1 MNSENTYRLSWREIK
16 KDWPLWLIIAGTFL
30 LGLYLAPRLPEQV
43 PSHWN
48 LRGEVDGYAS
58 RTFAVFFQP
67 MLTAGLY
74 LLFLVL
80 PLIDPRRANYARFAG
95 TYRFLKALLVLFM
108 CLLQLAILGTALG
121 YISGP
126 TWFFRLGLPL
136 LFILLGNVMGQIR
149 YNYFVGIKTPWTLA
163 SEEVWQKTHRAAARI
178 WVVAGLAGA
187 AAAFLP
193 AAVGTPLLLIA
204 LTAAGIIPV
213 VHSYLLWRRLN

>member
-1 MNSENTYRLSWREIK
+1 
-16 KDWPLWLIIAGTFL
+16 
-30 LGLYLAPRLPEQV
+30 
-43 PSHWN
+43 
-48 LRGEVDGYAS
+48 
-58 RTFAVFFQP
+58 

-80 PLIDPRRANYARFAG
+80 PLIDPRRGNYARFAG

-121 YISGP
+121 YLSGP
-126 TWFFRLGLPL
+126 TLFFRLGLPL
-136 LFILLGNVMGQIR
+136 LFVLLGNVMGQIR

-163 SEEVWQKTHRAAARI
+163 SEEVWQKTHRTAARV

-187 AAAFLP
+187 LAAFLP

-204 LTAAGIIPV
+204 LTAAGFIPI